1 MFPLGRIYED
11 GGFQYFLQVHECPH
25 PGKTKVKVKKWLG
38 VPQIER
44 YEAYVKDWHYF
55 LKDVQAVIR
64 ETESDEMIKSINM
77 FLLNGFFVKPYE
89 SLSAQAKEAEF
100 YGQFYERLKE
110 AGERMDFYR

>member
-1 MFPLGRIYED
+1 M
-11 GGFQYFLQVHECPH
+11 
-25 PGKTKVKVKKWLG
+25 KKWLG

-64 ETESDEMIKSINM
+64 ETESDEMIKSINL
-77 FLLNGFFVKPYE
+77 FLLNGFFVKLYE

-110 AGERMDFYR
+110 AREGMDFYR